1 MLRMKYAPWQ
11 KTSSQ
16 MREVIERAHEMNK
29 INSEL
34 IHAGIKLDH
43 VPIPTAVL
51 RYNIDP

>member
-34 IHAGIKLDH
+34 IHAGIN
-43 VPIPTAVL
+43 VPIPTAAL